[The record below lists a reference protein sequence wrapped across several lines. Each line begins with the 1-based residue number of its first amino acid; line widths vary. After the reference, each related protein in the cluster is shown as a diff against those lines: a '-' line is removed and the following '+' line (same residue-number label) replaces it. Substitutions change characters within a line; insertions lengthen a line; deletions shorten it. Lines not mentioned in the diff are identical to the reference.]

1 VWFVQVISLCRINLG
16 PLINEIFRN
25 NEEEH
30 ALITRTDAKN
40 TYLLK
45 DCDLDKREP
54 PLKFLLR
61 KNPHDSRWGDMKL
74 YLQLQVEDR
83 AVEVHGSMEELELER
98 ESRDEKREKTKAKKY
113 SKHLKGI

>member
-1 VWFVQVISLCRINLG
+1 M
-16 PLINEIFRN
+16 
-25 NEEEH
+25 
-30 ALITRTDAKN
+30 ITRTDAKN

-83 AVEVHGSMEELELER
+83 AMEVWGSMEELELER
-98 ESRDEKREKTKAKKY
+98 ESRDEKREKSKAKKY
-113 SKHLKGI
+113 SKHLKGIFSHYLGKIIQANIYLLSRSEDASEKQFV

>member
-1 VWFVQVISLCRINLG
+1 
-16 PLINEIFRN
+16 
-25 NEEEH
+25 
-30 ALITRTDAKN
+30 LITRTDAKN

-45 DCDLDKREP
+45 DCDFDKREP

-83 AVEVHGSMEELELER
+83 ALEVWGSLEELELER
-98 ESRDEKREKTKAKKY
+98 ERERREEKREMSKAKKY
-113 SKHLKGI
+113 NKHLKGGFKIFYKSL

>member
-1 VWFVQVISLCRINLG
+1 
-16 PLINEIFRN
+16 
-25 NEEEH
+25 
-30 ALITRTDAKN
+30 
-40 TYLLK
+40 
-45 DCDLDKREP
+45 
-54 PLKFLLR
+54 
-61 KNPHDSRWGDMKL
+61 MKL